1 MSMLRVSC
9 SVSFIALTPHPLFS
23 NSIIPPLLL
32 SQTHTLPALRQRQDS
47 VDPQREIKSVFAER
61 PNSAPSCVSLKRRS
75 SSTRAAPPQRRWR
88 EVSSETILLLTHYPP
103 PAASLATRVSF
114 HAIIDTRILWSPA
127 HRRHRLCLSFSV
139 SRPPSITFS
148 PSPFPAGVGAL
159 SPYFPLSLSVSL
171 ISL

>member
-23 NSIIPPLLL
+23 NSIILPLLL

-127 HRRHRLCLSFSV
+127 HRRHRLC
-139 SRPPSITFS
+139 S
-148 PSPFPAGVGAL
+148 PSLGLRL
-159 SPYFPLSLSVSL
+159 SPSLHLLSLVVLDLSLPISLSLSRLV
-171 ISL
+171 